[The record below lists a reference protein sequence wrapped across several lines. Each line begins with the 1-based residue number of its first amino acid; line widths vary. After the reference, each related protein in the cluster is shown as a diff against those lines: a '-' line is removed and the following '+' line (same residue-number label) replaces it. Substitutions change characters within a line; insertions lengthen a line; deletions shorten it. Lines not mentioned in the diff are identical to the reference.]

1 MTAILVHRSP
11 LQTLSM
17 ASTQRGPTARR
28 RSARHAFDAED
39 QHHDEAPAGKR
50 ARKDAAAEA
59 NGTGKQQ
66 ANGTG
71 KGAAGRK
78 ARAAA
83 YDEDD
88 DGFTFSR
95 TRSKKTT
102 AAKKAAEPAP
112 APAPAKAAR
121 TAHSAADAHEA
132 ADEPAK
138 RRTRKSLAAM
148 APAVAEEVAPK
159 RRRSARLS
167 GDHQQQEVSTPA
179 PAKPKRAR
187 KSAVQRDRV
196 QTPKNDDDD
205 SLALVGE
212 AGRADAE
219 QPSREGTKIA
229 LPFSD
234 TPIIKRNKEMRK
246 GGGSGHRRS
255 STGLRGRRAS
265 SLIDS
270 GTSNAVP
277 HAEVPTED
285 FYKLI
290 EQSLPEPRRMKQLL
304 TWCGT
309 RALPDKPS
317 GEVKD
322 LSAIM
327 AARAIQQELLNDFAS
342 KNEMSNWFDRED
354 AEPAVLIK
362 KPNPRNEENAK
373 KLEELEQEVKRLQE
387 EKRAWESLLK
397 TPSLIS
403 SSSTSKSKEKETL
416 PDTAPDIDPTLL
428 DDPEQ
433 ARILASLTSLSLDA
447 SSSTAPTAETDS
459 AAATSIRPPS
469 ISQTDLEARLQAI
482 TASLEPRIDLFA
494 DGLHKVVQYR
504 GAAERVADRIL
515 GSAAERLEERD
526 REAKKAA
533 GTENV
538 GSGDVLRALAGV
550 LSGQGRR

>member
-1 MTAILVHRSP
+1 
-11 LQTLSM
+11 M

-102 AAKKAAEPAP
+102 AAKKAVEPAP

-167 GDHQQQEVSTPA
+167 GDQQQQEVSTPA

-196 QTPKNDDDD
+196 QTPKNDDDEG
-205 SLALVGE
+205 LALVGE

-246 GGGSGHRRS
+246 GGGGSGHRRS

-270 GTSNAVP
+270 GTSNGGQHLPGEPGQGLDDEANSTDGVAVP

-342 KNEMSNWFDRED
+342 KNEMSNWFNRED

-373 KLEELEQEVKRLQE
+373 KLEELEQEVKR
-387 EKRAWESLLK
+387 
-397 TPSLIS
+397 
-403 SSSTSKSKEKETL
+403 
-416 PDTAPDIDPTLL
+416 
-428 DDPEQ
+428 
-433 ARILASLTSLSLDA
+433 
-447 SSSTAPTAETDS
+447 
-459 AAATSIRPPS
+459 